1 MVTGDR
7 EKKNVLDRLT
17 RPLKD
22 KLLNPIVKLLG
33 STVSPNTITLFSF
46 LLGLG
51 SVYFILYNR
60 LSLALVFWL
69 LNRIFD
75 GLDGAVA
82 REGGV
87 QSDFGGYLDILV
99 DFILYA
105 MIPFAFTYA
114 FGLGQT
120 SWIFLAGMIS
130 LFYINSASWMYLSAI
145 LEKRKAGSESNDE
158 QTSITMPS
166 AIVEGTETIIIFTLF
181 YLFPLKINLLFTIMT
196 LSLLPG
202 ICYRLI
208 WAWKKIK

>member
-1 MVTGDR
+1 M
-7 EKKNVLDRLT
+7 LDRLT

-22 KLLNPIVKLLG
+22 KMLYPFVKLIG
-33 STVSPNTITLFSF
+33 SSLSPNVITLFSF
-46 LLGLG
+46 ILGLG
-51 SVYFILYNR
+51 SVYFIVSNR
-60 LSLALVFWL
+60 LSLALCLWI

-82 REGGV
+82 RESGK

-105 MIPFAFTYA
+105 MIPIAFTYV
-114 FGLGQT
+114 FGWGQR
-120 SWIFLAGMIS
+120 SWIILAGMIS

-145 LEKRKAGSESNDE
+145 LEKRKAGSESKEE

-166 AIVEGTETIIIFTLF
+166 GIVEGTETIIIFTLF
-181 YLFPLKINLLFTIMT
+181 YLFPLKINLLFTVMT

-202 ICYRLI
+202 ICFRLV
-208 WAWKKIK
+208 WAWKNLK